1 MWALGKTCAAAG
13 GDGQPA
19 WAYAAA
25 TACSDVLSDSGG
37 SCASDISMG
46 ALADPSHRAP
56 GRPLSAACDVLSDSG
71 ASDVYMAPLAEPS
84 RNTPG
89 ETSSPPCEVRSE
101 SEASCSDT
109 FMGLPGSEPTQP
121 HVGDPPSRPLQAPPA
136 QEEEVRAPF
145 SEVDAVLAQYSVTP
159 LAGPGAVPEFA
170 LSRIR
175 ELACPFQ
182 FNCVFVYHRRSACHC

>member
-1 MWALGKTCAAAG
+1 M
-13 GDGQPA
+13 
-19 WAYAAA
+19 
-25 TACSDVLSDSGG
+25 LSDSGG

-46 ALADPSHRAP
+46 ALADPSRRAP
-56 GRPLSAACDVLSDSG
+56 GRPLSTACDVLSDSG

-84 RNTPG
+84 RKTPG
-89 ETSSPPCEVRSE
+89 EPSSPPCEVRSE
-101 SEASCSDT
+101 SEASSSDT
-109 FMGLPGSEPTQP
+109 FMGVPRSEPMQP
-121 HVGDPPSRPLQAPPA
+121 HVGDPPSSPMQAPPA

-175 ELACPFQ
+175 ELARPIHD
-182 FNCVFVYHRRSACHC
+182 NCVFVYHHRNACHCCSVIISGVGVIALLEQERMQE